1 MQWKGFL
8 NLSSV
13 EDIPIWHIYKHLKI
27 TICTQLL
34 ILSLEFP
41 DNISSTLSTLSMTQ
55 EVRFQ
60 SHLQVCEILKAE
72 VKQIHVYQDNHI
84 YKSKAFCNKF
94 RKPSALM
101 NNFNSK
107 NIGPRKTK
115 QMGCFGVR
123 TKKRICKISKWS

>member
-13 EDIPIWHIYKHLKI
+13 EDIPIWHKHLKI

-72 VKQIHVYQDNHI
+72 VKQIYVYQGNHI

-107 NIGPRKTK
+107 KKKKEGPRKTNK
-115 QMGCFGVR
+115 TNGLFWCKNY
-123 TKKRICKISKWS
+123 KKNL